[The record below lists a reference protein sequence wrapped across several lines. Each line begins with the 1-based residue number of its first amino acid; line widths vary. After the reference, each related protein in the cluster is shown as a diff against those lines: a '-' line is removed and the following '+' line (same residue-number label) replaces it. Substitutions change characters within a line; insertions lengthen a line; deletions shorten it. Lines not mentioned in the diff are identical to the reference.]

1 MSGRGGDKILKDQ
14 TKYVILVY
22 YMYLNESICFD
33 RCVDSLGYFLGN
45 LKENFGLGLGG

>member
-1 MSGRGGDKILKDQ
+1 MGGGGKILKDQ

-22 YMYLNESICFD
+22 YLNESICFD
-33 RCVDSLGYFLGN
+33 RCVDSLGNFFGN